1 MDEYLCIGIDETLQ
15 NADVAWR
22 GLDIYKEKSF
32 VLDLV
37 TFIFHISTGKQTSY
51 RESTFNI

>member
-37 TFIFHISTGKQTSY
+37 TFIFHISTGKQTS
-51 RESTFNI
+51 